1 MEIESISKTAEAV
14 KSASEFGTEA
24 IKFVRV
30 LTDEPTKEL
39 AGILTDKLKFY
50 RWKNQQKMLLKAA
63 AFMEE
68 KGLDVPSRYLPIK
81 ELVPLLEYSSLED
94 DEYLQTLWA
103 ALLANSA
110 DTETTNSNN
119 LMFIEILKNLS
130 KLEAQILMTVF
141 SIPNCVNENGM
152 IITSDLPNSATMMS
166 PLPNARLEPGPSEEV
181 KMALANLDRLG
192 CIYIV
197 ETIGGDQ
204 RFETIKAR
212 ELGRQLVKACT
223 IIEMA
228 DSVERS

>member
-1 MEIESISKTAEAV
+1 MEIETITKTAEAV
-14 KSASEFGTEA
+14 KSASEFGIEA
-24 IKFVRV
+24 IKFIRTF
-30 LTDEPTKEL
+30 TDEVATEL
-39 AGILTDKLKFY
+39 SGIFTDRLKFY
-50 RWKNQQKMLLKAA
+50 RWKNQQKILLKAA
-63 AFMEE
+63 EFMTS
-68 KGLDVPSRYLPIK
+68 KGLDQPSRHLPIK
-81 ELVPLLEYSSLED
+81 ELIPLLEYSSLEE

-110 DTETTNSNN
+110 DATTTNYNN
-119 LMFIEILKNLS
+119 LMFVEILKSLS

-166 PLPNARLEPGPSEEV
+166 PLPNARLELGPSEDV

-223 IIEMA
+223 IADMIEA
-228 DSVERS
+228 TD